1 VFVKP
6 AKGLRVR
13 DPISKLHL
21 PEDGKEVPESTFWIR
36 RLKSG
41 DVVQVYPIPNPIPSD
56 EE

>member
-21 PEDGKEVPESTFWIR
+21 PEEGKEVPESTFWIR